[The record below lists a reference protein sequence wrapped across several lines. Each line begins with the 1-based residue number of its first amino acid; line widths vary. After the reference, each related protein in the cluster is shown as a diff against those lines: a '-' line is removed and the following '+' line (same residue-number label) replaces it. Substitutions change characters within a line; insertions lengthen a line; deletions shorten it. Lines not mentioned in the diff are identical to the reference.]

1 MARKS
6 VLYPS
11 VALSATGR
19 AIIKEIFPLLG
30 EMESNFIELYAG
42 GIGEI
47 ETQLFTDGTNDF
59 RIQVRDGALNFDETI
74 TPLGFDGVKDT
85 DWKLLYA
92 MKIEI

>member
-6 VLYPS
+6 VLYPA

-42 GIGEI
+42 GVNEI
-47 ETQLFTDGTNDF
+47 ETQLFSDGTNDF
-59 RIQVRDGALNFDETI
+59 RVQVRDGALNFDEAI
-74 TPLGFDGVKDT
+74 TPLGFDGAENT